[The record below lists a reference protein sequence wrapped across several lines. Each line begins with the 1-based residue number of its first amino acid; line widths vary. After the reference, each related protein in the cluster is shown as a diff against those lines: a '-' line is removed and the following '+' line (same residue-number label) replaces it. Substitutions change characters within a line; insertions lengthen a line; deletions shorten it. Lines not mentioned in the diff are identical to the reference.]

1 MIKHLLL
8 IIKVLIMT
16 SSTFAQDLNVKIFNS
31 GKNAIFPVTS
41 TIIYGKKRCHIG

>member
-1 MIKHLLL
+1 
-8 IIKVLIMT
+8 MT